1 MTTNTS
7 PIKQVFIGNLTMKSK
22 LANIIVVKQ
31 PNSSDMD
38 KVFNKVSSAGNSQI
52 GIRNKLASS
61 NSTFIYYTILSP
73 NIFYLVVVETIYPEL
88 QVFSLIEKIHSKEL
102 FRAQKPDGEL
112 TADALKDVISI
123 LNEYQDL
130 SKVDTIASINQ
141 DVNEVKSVMKANVKE
156 ILKSTESARELE
168 EKSVNIKLGA
178 LEMQEN
184 SKELKKETCIQNFKW
199 TLIIGGVVILLAL
212 VIIIPLVK

>member
-1 MTTNTS
+1 MNTS
-7 PIKQVFIGNLTMKSK
+7 PIKQIFIGNLTLKSK
-22 LANIIVVKQ
+22 LANIIITKQ
-31 PNSSDMD
+31 PNSSDME
-38 KVFNKVSSAGNSQI
+38 KVFNKVSSAGNSPT

-73 NIFYLVVVETIYPEL
+73 NIFYLVVVENIYPER
-88 QVFSLIEKIHSKEL
+88 QVFNLIEKIHSKEVY
-102 FRAQKPDGEL
+102 RATKQNGEL
-112 TADALKDVISI
+112 TPDALKCIDFI
-123 LNEYQDL
+123 LNEYQDI

-141 DVNEVKSVMKANVKE
+141 DVDEVKNTMKANVKE

-168 EKSVNIKLGA
+168 EKSEKIKLGA

-199 TLIIGGVVILLAL
+199 TLIIGGVIILLAL